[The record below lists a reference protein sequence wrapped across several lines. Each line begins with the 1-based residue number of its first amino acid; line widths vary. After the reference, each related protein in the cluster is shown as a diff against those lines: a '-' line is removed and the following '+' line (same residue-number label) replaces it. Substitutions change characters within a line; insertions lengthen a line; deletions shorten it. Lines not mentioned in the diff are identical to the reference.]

1 MNNLS
6 TRDRLTGS
14 DGWAPLLKQWKIG
27 VLVALLSFGAA
38 CTIITQL
45 TPVYKAYVQ
54 LLLPLKLVED
64 PDNRKSTGPQ
74 QADALVAKS
83 FADLIQD
90 NGVARTVIH
99 SLDLEK
105 DPEFQPHRTWLTDAI
120 AKVKQFLAGEDG
132 GVPLFSDK
140 EIASDRVLQD
150 YAGRLK
156 VVAESKALTILLSF
170 QAQDPH
176 LAERV
181 VTAHANAFVQ
191 NEVDAR
197 RRDAEAKAYWMKAE
211 LDRTAAEARDAQV
224 AIQLNPTALTLT
236 RDLSASAVSVLK
248 MRQLQATA
256 TQAVYDSVL
265 KRYQDL
271 IADESYA
278 GSEIRIVSAATVP
291 THPYFPKNLLFAAVA
306 AVLSVLLG
314 LFAAVI
320 ATVVRRRI
328 SIDAIVEML
337 GLPILA
343 RVNVPGAT
351 WAAYGQ
357 RARMKR
363 ALFWQRIHELR
374 STINVTVKRHPVILV
389 TSVMPKEGK
398 SLVASALARTLASS
412 GLRTLLIDLNGRNS
426 RYQLSLD
433 RKTAPSF
440 GLVDYL
446 EGSATAGQA
455 AVQVD
460 GGSPL
465 FLMTNRGT
473 KATYLAAFS
482 GSKLRTRLA
491 ALKKVFDA
499 VVIDAAALE
508 SLSDSLQL
516 AAYTDEIVLAV
527 LADTQ
532 QLNKL
537 KDDVAKIRARSAR
550 LRGVI
555 IVDKTGP
562 NAEDLAC
569 IRGYVLSDI
578 LRDIWPKAKPM
589 AFFEMIS
596 FKKLLGRGAKADNHA
611 EASI

>member
-6 TRDRLTGS
+6 IQDRLAGF
-14 DGWAPLLKQWKIG
+14 DGWAPLLKQRKIG
-27 VLVALLSFGAA
+27 VLVALLSFGGA
-38 CTIITQL
+38 CSIITQL

-64 PDNRKSTGPQ
+64 PDNRKSAGPQ

-90 NGVARTVIH
+90 DGIARTVIH
-99 SLDLEK
+99 NLNLEK

-120 AKVKQFLAGEDG
+120 AKVKQVLAGEDG
-132 GVPLFSDK
+132 GVPLFSDR

-181 VTAHANAFVQ
+181 VTAHAHAFVQ

-197 RRDAEAKAYWMKAE
+197 RRDAEAKANWMKAE
-211 LDRTAAEARDAQV
+211 LDRTAVEARDAQV

-320 ATVVRRRI
+320 ASVVRRSI
-328 SIDAIVEML
+328 SVDAIVEML

-343 RVNVPGAT
+343 RVSVPGAT
-351 WAAYGQ
+351 WGAYGQ
-357 RARMKR
+357 RARIKR

-374 STINVTVKRHPVILV
+374 STINITSKRHPVVLV

-398 SLVASALARTLASS
+398 SLAASALARSLANT
-412 GLRTLLIDLNGRNS
+412 GLRTLLVDLNSRNS

-433 RKTAPSF
+433 RRTTSPL
-440 GLVDYL
+440 GLQEYL
-446 EGSATAGQA
+446 EGSATAGEV

-460 GGSPL
+460 GTSPL
-465 FLMTNRGT
+465 FLMTNRGA
-473 KATYLAAFS
+473 KAT
-482 GSKLRTRLA
+482 
-491 ALKKVFDA
+491 D
-499 VVIDAAALE
+499 
-508 SLSDSLQL
+508 
-516 AAYTDEIVLAV
+516 LAV
-527 LADTQ
+527 LSGTTLRMRVAS
-532 QLNKL
+532 L
-537 KDDVAKIRARSAR
+537 KKTFDV
-550 LRGVI
+550 
-555 IVDKTGP
+555 
-562 NAEDLAC
+562 NC
-569 IRGYVLSDI
+569 
-578 LRDIWPKAKPM
+578 
-589 AFFEMIS
+589 
-596 FKKLLGRGAKADNHA
+596 H
-611 EASI
+611 